1 MIERMNETN
10 EDCHRS
16 ILKLNLLVKY
26 KITTHLSTH
35 ASIVYSYSFLRTTIQ
50 QKKKT
55 ENQYFL
61 CFASSLEI
69 GFTHIVFFCVIER
82 AIELA
87 WTVRNH
93 WKKCT
98 GNDRVARPL
107 NHFIR

>member
-50 QKKKT
+50 QKKRQK
-55 ENQYFL
+55 
-61 CFASSLEI
+61 I
-69 GFTHIVFFCVIER
+69 GTSYVSRV
-82 AIELA
+82 
-87 WTVRNH
+87 V
-93 WKKCT
+93 WKL
-98 GNDRVARPL
+98 DLR
-107 NHFIR
+107 I